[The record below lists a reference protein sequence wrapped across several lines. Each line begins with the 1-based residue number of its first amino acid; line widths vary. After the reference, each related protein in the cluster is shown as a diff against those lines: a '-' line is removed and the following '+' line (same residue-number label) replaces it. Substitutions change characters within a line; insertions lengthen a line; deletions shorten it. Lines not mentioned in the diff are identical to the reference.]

1 MRTEPLRRRS
11 MNGTTTLVTLTYG
24 QRLNY
29 LQTLV
34 SRSLSSWRIQRV
46 IIVNNASTD
55 NLRSLCEAWPGQV
68 EVIDLPT
75 NTGSA
80 VGYKVGIEAALESGA
95 EYIWLMDDDNAPTP
109 GAIDALHQRLF
120 ECAQGRGWDKA
131 AVIGFRPTHQA
142 DIAAGVPR
150 PFAVQ
155 WRSSCFGFHIA
166 QLPYKVWRRT
176 PWGRPKGRRGQPT
189 LVKLPFTTYGG
200 LLAHRSL
207 YERIGTPLGELL
219 LYADDTEYTWRITA
233 SGGEIFLATEAVLDD
248 LEHSWNIKAR
258 TGNIYETFLLGNSE
272 FRAYYAARNQAWF
285 DKHVWAAS
293 SWLYYINR
301 SLFLFLLRQV
311 ARRKGSLER
320 LNLIE
325 QAIRDG
331 ESGRLGTHESYPL

>member
-1 MRTEPLRRRS
+1 MPTEARRKHALS
-11 MNGTTTLVTLTYG
+11 GGTTLVTLTYG
-24 QRLNY
+24 QRLHY
-29 LQTLV
+29 LTTLV
-34 SRSLSSWRIQRV
+34 DRSLSNERIQRV
-46 IIVNNASTD
+46 IVVNNASTE
-55 NLRSLCEAWPGQV
+55 NLRSLCKRWPGQV

-80 VGYKVGIEAALESGA
+80 VGYKVGIEAALDSGA
-95 EYIWLMDDDNAPTP
+95 EYLWLMDDDNAPST

-120 ECAQGRGWDKA
+120 ECAQGRGWDRA

-176 PWGRPKGRRGQPT
+176 PWGRPSGNRPRQA

-207 YERIGTPLGELL
+207 YERIGTPLGDLL

-233 SGGEIFLATEAVLDD
+233 CGGEIFLATEAVLDD

-258 TGNIYETFLLGNSE
+258 TGNIYETFLLGNSA

-285 DKHVWAAS
+285 DKHVWAVS
-293 SWLYYINR
+293 GWLYRLNR

-320 LNLIE
+320 LALIE

-331 ESGRLGTHESYPL
+331 ESGRLGMHEAYPL

>member
-1 MRTEPLRRRS
+1 MRIEAQRQRS
-11 MNGTTTLVTLTYG
+11 SAGNTTLVTLTYG
-24 QRLNY
+24 QRLHY

-34 SRSLSSWRIQRV
+34 ARSLSNWRIQRV
-46 IIVNNASTD
+46 IVVNNASKD
-55 NLRSLCEAWPGQV
+55 NLRALCAAWPGQV

-80 VGYKVGIEAALESGA
+80 AGYRVGIEAALARGA
-95 EYIWLMDDDNAPTP
+95 EYIWLMDDDNAPKL

-120 ECAQGRGWDKA
+120 ECAQGRGRDKT

-155 WRSSCFGFHIA
+155 WRSSCFGFHVA
-166 QLPYKVWRRT
+166 QLPYKVWRRL
-176 PWGRPKGRRGQPT
+176 PWGRPKARSAPSR

-207 YERIGTPLGELL
+207 YERIGVPLEDLL

-258 TGNIYETFLLGNSE
+258 TANIYESFLLGNSE

-293 SWLYYINR
+293 GWLYTLNR

-331 ESGRLGTHESYPL
+331 ESGRLGAHESYPL

>member
-1 MRTEPLRRRS
+1 MRTETQEPHA

-24 QRLNY
+24 QRLHY
-29 LQTLV
+29 LTTLV
-34 SRSLSSWRIQRV
+34 SRSLGNPRIQRV

-55 NLRSLCEAWPGQV
+55 NLRSLCDSWPGQV

-80 VGYKVGIEAALESGA
+80 VGYKVGIEAALASGA
-95 EYIWLMDDDNAPTP
+95 EYIWLMDDDNAPKA
-109 GAIDALHQRLF
+109 GAINALHKRLF
-120 ECAQGRGWDKA
+120 ECAQGKGWDKT

-176 PWGRPKGRRGQPT
+176 AWGRPDSSRAKGP

-207 YERIGTPLGELL
+207 YERIGTPLGDLL

-233 SGGEIFLATEAVLDD
+233 SGGEIFLVTEAVLDD
-248 LEHSWNIKAR
+248 LEHSWNIKER
-258 TGNIYETFLLGNSE
+258 TANIYETFLLGNSP

-285 DKHVWAAS
+285 DKHVWVAS
-293 SWLYYINR
+293 GWLYTLNR
-301 SLFLFLLRQV
+301 SVFLFLLRQV

-331 ESGRLGTHESYPL
+331 ESGRLGMHESYPL